1 MSDRNRA
8 RALRLAGIAIILL
21 SAGAMLLPAGKR
33 ISSDMIGAL
42 LIAAGLIELVAGSL
56 RREVR
61 PFAMTAGGAT
71 TLAGLIFVV
80 NRESHFFPTV
90 ILVIAWLLVRS
101 VILAAATLEAAGS
114 VRIWTAL
121 SAGMDLLLAVL
132 LIAGLL
138 GGMVGLAWI
147 ETRRG
152 QPGAYDPRPLD
163 VAMMLAAG
171 LGLYS
176 FAKGLTVG
184 QSMATA
190 LQGPGTLVVLGV
202 ALQGL
207 IAGAVVAAPVV
218 GQPMSPSRL
227 FLLAAI
233 VAGPSVGGIIVGT
246 SWVGPG
252 LELLVL
258 SLAAGTL
265 IYVLR
270 ELLRGRLEDVSA
282 VGAMWGLAAG
292 LLLALAAE
300 LLVELG
306 RQS

>member
-1 MSDRNRA
+1 MKLSGTT
-8 RALRLAGIAIILL
+8 LAAL
-21 SAGAMLLPAGKR
+21 SALCVCTGLALVRRLPKSARERGLFT
-33 ISSDMIGAL
+33 MG
-42 LIAAGLIELVAGSL
+42 AAGLALFLVIEVGYQALGTVELGALSDTPGSL
-56 RREVR
+56 
-61 PFAMTAGGAT
+61 
-71 TLAGLIFVV
+71 
-80 NRESHFFPTV
+80 
-90 ILVIAWLLVRS
+90 
-101 VILAAATLEAAGS
+101 
-114 VRIWTAL
+114 AL
-121 SAGMDLLLAVL
+121 SAGLLVT
-132 LIAGLL
+132 GLL
-138 GGMVGLAWI
+138 CGMVGLAWI
-147 ETRRG
+147 ETHRG

-171 LGLYS
+171 VGLYG
-176 FAKGLTVG
+176 FAKGLSVG

-190 LQGPGTLVVLGV
+190 LEGPGMLVVFGV

-207 IAGAVVAAPVV
+207 LDGAVVAAPVV
-218 GQPMSPSRL
+218 GQPMPPGRL
-227 FLLAAI
+227 LLLAAI

-246 SWVGPG
+246 AWVGPG

-282 VGAMWGLAAG
+282 VGAMWGLAVG
-292 LLLALAAE
+292 LLLALTAE